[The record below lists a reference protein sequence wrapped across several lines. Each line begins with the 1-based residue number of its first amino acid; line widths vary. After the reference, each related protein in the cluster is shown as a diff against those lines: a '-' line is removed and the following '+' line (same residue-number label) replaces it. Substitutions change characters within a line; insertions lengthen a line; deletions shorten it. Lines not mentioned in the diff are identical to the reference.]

1 MTRLCEVD
9 GFCAVVVAGVSDQDD
24 VGVDE
29 IGDRDRALR
38 ESQVDSV
45 VAVQVR
51 MHHDL
56 GGGRVRRTAP
66 IRGDPLLQ
74 FASVTAPDQ
83 PCGDSAASTANVR
96 LCSTDAYGGNTG
108 GGVGGLSAAHEL
120 STRGF
125 DVHVYEM
132 RDAFGGK
139 ARSIDVPDPDT

>member
-51 MHHDL
+51 IDL
-56 GGGRVRRTAP
+56 GAGRVRRTAP

-74 FASVTAPDQ
+74 FASGTAPDQ
-83 PCGDSAASTANVR
+83 PCGDSAASTADVR

-108 GGVGGLSAAHEL
+108 G
-120 STRGF
+120 RG
-125 DVHVYEM
+125 
-132 RDAFGGK
+132 R
-139 ARSIDVPDPDT
+139 RTQCRP